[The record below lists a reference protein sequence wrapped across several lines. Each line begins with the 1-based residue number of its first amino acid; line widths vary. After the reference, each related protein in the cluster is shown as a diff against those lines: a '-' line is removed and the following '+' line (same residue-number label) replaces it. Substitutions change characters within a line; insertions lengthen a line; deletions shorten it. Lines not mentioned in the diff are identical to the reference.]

1 MRVAIYRRVS
11 TVRQETKGHS
21 LDEQERL
28 CLQWLEQRDGF
39 THAQTYS
46 DVGSGGET
54 QAREGYLQMMGDM
67 GEVWDLVVSYKL
79 DRFHRNTYNAIDFV
93 DTIEKGGCGIA
104 CITEQMD
111 TSTIQGRFFFT
122 VFAALAELRRNEIKE
137 RVKMGMTGAKLKGI
151 WLGTP
156 PYGYDMNRNVDDL
169 GRRTNR
175 GQLIINEDEA
185 PIICKIFQWKAE
197 ENSVSSIIN
206 LLVEHG
212 HRTRKGNLIWHRQT
226 VKNIIQKWPLYA
238 FGAATIDGETV
249 QETHPS
255 ILDPSCRTEPDQWG
269 NAQATEEE

>member
-1 MRVAIYRRVS
+1 MRVAIYTRVS
-11 TVRQETKGHS
+11 TERQELKGHS

-28 CLQWLEQRDGF
+28 CHQWVEQREGF
-39 THAQTYS
+39 SHAQTYS
-46 DVGSGGET
+46 DVGSGGSTER
-54 QAREGYLQMMGDM
+54 REGYLQMMGDM

-93 DTIEKGGCGIA
+93 DTIEKASCGIA

-122 VFAALAELRRNEIKE
+122 VFAALAELRRNEIRE
-137 RVKMGMTGAKLKGI
+137 RVKMGMTGARLKGI

-156 PYGYDMNRNVDDL
+156 PYGYDMNRDVDDL

-175 GQLIINEDEA
+175 GRLVINEDEA
-185 PIICKIFQWKAE
+185 PVIGKIFQWKAE
-197 ENSVSSIIN
+197 KLSISSIIN

-212 HRTRKGNLIWHRQT
+212 HRTRKGKLIWHRQT

-238 FGAATIDGETV
+238 FGAAEIDGEV
-249 QETHPS
+249 IHAIHPP
-255 ILDPSCRTEPDQWG
+255 ILDGANLVEMDEWG